1 MPPKLSNIRGPLVI
15 LTASALLAGCGD
27 AAPAGDAADPLV
39 AGRPE
44 QVTYAPN
51 LNVNLANMETTPS
64 GLHYED
70 LAVGEGE
77 MAVPVNL
84 VSVHYT
90 GWLPNGQ
97 QFDSS
102 RTGAGTPFQF
112 NLGTGEVIPGWDE
125 GVAGMRVGGRRRL
138 VIPPELAYGER
149 GAGGVI
155 PPNSTLV
162 FEVELLGVN

>member
-1 MPPKLSNIRGPLVI
+1 MPPNSLKYRQPLLI
-15 LTASALLAGCGD
+15 LATSALLAGCGD
-27 AAPAGDAADPLV
+27 VAPGGDPGAAV
-39 AGRPE
+39 SGRPE
-44 QVTYAPN
+44 EVTYAPN
-51 LNVNLANMETTPS
+51 LNVELANMETTPS

-77 MAVPVNL
+77 TAMPMNVVT
-84 VSVHYT
+84 VHYT

-102 RTGAGTPFQF
+102 RTGAGNPFQF

-162 FEVELLGVN
+162 FEVELLGVD